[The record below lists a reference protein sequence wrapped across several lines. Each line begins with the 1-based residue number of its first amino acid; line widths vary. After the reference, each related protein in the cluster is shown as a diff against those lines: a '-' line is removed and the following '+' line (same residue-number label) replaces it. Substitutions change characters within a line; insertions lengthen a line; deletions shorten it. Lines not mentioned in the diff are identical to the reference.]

1 MTHPDDALDL
11 THCGTCG
18 ARLGDAARA
27 EIMRE
32 VDGTFRRLVV
42 HADTCM
48 MQDDEVA

>member
-1 MTHPDDALDL
+1 MTHDALDL

-18 ARLGDAARA
+18 ERLTDTDARA
-27 EIMRE
+27 EIMRQA
-32 VDGTFRRLVV
+32 DGTYRRLVV